1 MIEATHVSK
10 TKPGVEIVHLKVGPI
25 PFIYTWKNDGK
36 LLLEHLKSSESAVPV
51 VSADVYH
58 KTIINTINLVVNVFF
73 YG

>member
-1 MIEATHVSK
+1 
-10 TKPGVEIVHLKVGPI
+10 
-25 PFIYTWKNDGK
+25 
-36 LLLEHLKSSESAVPV
+36 LLEHLKSSESAVPV